1 MTDLWTG
8 TRKRRREHQGTG
20 SLRRRRVVI
29 YPIIIS
35 SCFRNDQPLKP
46 KSPMSIEYDDVGK
59 FYVFV
64 RSFPVAL
71 CSLMTIKC

>member
-29 YPIIIS
+29 YPIS

-46 KSPMSIEYDDVGK
+46 KCPMSIEYDDVGK

>member
-29 YPIIIS
+29 YYPIS